1 MKLVLVR
8 HGETPWNR
16 EGRFQGQGKVGLS
29 QKGIR
34 QAQAVAATLEGLAPW
49 DLYSS
54 PLPRSLQT
62 ASIVG
67 GQDPSL
73 MVVPVDELKEMD
85 LGEVEGM
92 TGPQMQARYSNIYH
106 AWGKDPSQVQ
116 MPGGESLQ
124 QLQVRAWRAVEG
136 MRERHPD
143 GVVVA
148 VSHSFTIVTIVCRLL
163 EVPLSRFHCL
173 RADLGSL
180 TTIEWRHRG
189 WRLASFNEVGHLR
202 SICNQGS

>member
-1 MKLVLVR
+1 MKLALVR

-16 EGRFQGQGKVGLS
+16 EGRFQGQGEVGLS
-29 QKGIR
+29 PKGIH
-34 QAQAVAATLEGLAPW
+34 QAQAVAATLKGLAPEA
-49 DLYSS
+49 LYSS

-62 ASIVG
+62 ALIIG
-67 GQDPSL
+67 GEAPSL
-73 MVVPVDELKEMD
+73 TVVPVDDLKEMD

-92 TGPQMQARYSNIYH
+92 TGPEMQARYSSIYH

-124 QLQVRAWRAVEG
+124 QFQVRAWHAVEEIQG
-136 MRERHPD
+136 NHSD

-148 VSHSFTIVTIVCRLL
+148 VSHNFAIVTIVCRLL
-163 EVPLSRFHCL
+163 EVPLSRFHRL
-173 RADLGSL
+173 RADLGSV
-180 TTIEWRHRG
+180 TAIEWGHGG

-202 SICNQGS
+202 SSRNQGS